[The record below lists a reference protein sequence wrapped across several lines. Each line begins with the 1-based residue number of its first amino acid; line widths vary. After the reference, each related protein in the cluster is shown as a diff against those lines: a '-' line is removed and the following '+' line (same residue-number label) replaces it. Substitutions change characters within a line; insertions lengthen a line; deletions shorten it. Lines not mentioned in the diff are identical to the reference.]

1 MKWERKSISREGNSR
16 SEHVLDG
23 AESSASGE
31 QDSQAWWRV
40 VRNDWIH
47 MAGCNGYRNTWSL
60 LLRNA

>member
-40 VRNDWIH
+40 VRNDF
-47 MAGCNGYRNTWSL
+47 GYTWQVAMGTETHGPFS
-60 LLRNA
+60 